1 METLNVA
8 RLSAPGLKKVVMTAL
23 VAASVIGIAG
33 TARAESNFQTGPL
46 VGALTATTH
55 LDFQIVVPKMIYLRV
70 GTGVDRTTVATV
82 DLINFSV
89 GAANVGDSSVIA
101 GTGGDLGAGVVTARV
116 ISNLGTV
123 TLSTITPNGIKN
135 VAGDT
140 ISYGQIALAVA
151 INTSGTALTPPA
163 MTDNSTTTSTI
174 APVASVVNRDAKWTF
189 TYLNTNVV
197 PAGTYG
203 GINTNQSRV
212 TYTAAIP

>member
-1 METLNVA
+1 MKTRTLA
-8 RLSAPGLKKVVMTAL
+8 LCLTLGATAFT
-23 VAASVIGIAG
+23 GG
-33 TARAESNFQTGPL
+33 ARAESNLQTGPL

-89 GAANVGDSSVIA
+89 GAANVGGSSVIA
-101 GTGGDLGAGVVTARV
+101 GTGGDLGAGQVTARV

-123 TLSTITPNGIKN
+123 TLSTITPNGIKD

>member
-1 METLNVA
+1 MQTLNA
-8 RLSAPGLKKVVMTAL
+8 QRLSAPMMMKVVMTAL

-55 LDFQIVVPKMIYLRV
+55 LDFQIVIPKMIYLRV

-82 DLINFSV
+82 DLLNFAV
-89 GAANVGDSSVIA
+89 PAANVGDASVIA
-101 GTGGDLGAGVVTARV
+101 GTGGDLGGGQVTARL

-140 ISYGQIALAVA
+140 ISYSQIALAVA
-151 INTSGTALTPPA
+151 VITPGTPLTPPA
-163 MTDNSTTTSTI
+163 MTDNTTTTTTI

-203 GINTNQSRV
+203 GVNTNQSRV